1 MFSLLNLESGTVFV
15 RGEKMKKEVQYSPAQ
30 KAVIEEKARFVQVVA
45 AAGSGKT
52 STMVGIIEQTLVENL
67 FPEESILVLTF
78 SRKAAEEISDRIQ
91 KSTKKNSIRVQ
102 TFHAYCLYV
111 IGRWHPRFMVQKPK
125 ILPLED
131 KVQFYREFLKRE
143 RNEIG
148 GILYELFWA
157 ENVTYIRENFAELKK
172 NLEFAYQKYK
182 KENGFL
188 DFDDLVGIFLDGLRN
203 EEEWTHESRNILRKI
218 IVDEFQDTDLEQL
231 EFLQLLSRNAS
242 IVVVGDDSQA
252 IYGFRGTAPGA
263 FLSFQKLFQPCKLHF
278 LNTNYRSLPE
288 IIQTSSIPIQKNR
301 EKIEKE
307 VCPSRQGKA
316 CVGKILMEEVVDL
329 IPFLIRA
336 IPSSETDLKILC
348 RSNFRISEYVRV
360 GIPKDY
366 LMTIHSS
373 KGLEFHTVFVDVAD
387 GWNVRPD
394 SSLETIEEERRILYV
409 GLSRARDRLLI
420 LGAAKNSRR
429 ETIENEFFRY
439 FKGLKKMEPE
449 DLSK

>member
-1 MFSLLNLESGTVFV
+1 MKSGTVFV

-30 KAVIEEKARFVQVVA
+30 KAVIEEKSRFVQVVA

-52 STMVGIIEQTLVENL
+52 STMVGIIERILVENL

-78 SRKAAEEISDRIQ
+78 SRKAAGEISDRIQ
-91 KSTKKNSIRVQ
+91 RSTEKNSIRVQ

-111 IGRWHPRFMVQKPK
+111 LGRWHPRFIAQKPK
-125 ILPLED
+125 ILPLEE
-131 KVQFYREFLKRE
+131 KNQFYREFLKKE
-143 RNEIG
+143 RNKIG
-148 GILYELFWA
+148 GIPYELFWA
-157 ENVTYIRENFAELKK
+157 ENIPYIRENFAELKK

-182 KENGFL
+182 EENGFL
-188 DFDDLVGIFLDGLRN
+188 DFDDLVRMFLDGLRN

-231 EFLQLLSRNAS
+231 EFLQLLSRSAS

-252 IYGFRGTAPGA
+252 IYSFRGTAPGA

-288 IIQTSSIPIQKNR
+288 IIRTSAIPIRKNR

-307 VCPSRQGKA
+307 VFPSRQGKA
-316 CVGKILMEEVVDL
+316 FVGKILMEEVVDL

-348 RSNFRISEYVRV
+348 RSNFRISEYARV

-373 KGLEFHTVFVDVAD
+373 KGLEFHTVFVDLAD

-394 SSLETIEEERRILYV
+394 SPLETIEEERRILYV
-409 GLSRARDRLLI
+409 GLSRAKDRLLV

-439 FKGLKKMEPE
+439 FKKLKKIEPE